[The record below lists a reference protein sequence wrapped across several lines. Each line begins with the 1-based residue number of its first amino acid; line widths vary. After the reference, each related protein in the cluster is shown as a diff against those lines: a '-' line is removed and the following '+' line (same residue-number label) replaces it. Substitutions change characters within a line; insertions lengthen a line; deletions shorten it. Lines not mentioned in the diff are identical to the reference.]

1 MFERKHPYAILLTMA
16 VLLGMIFW
24 FAGGSEVKDIA
35 PYYLKR
41 VVGETATVKIGDYG
55 VKVEVARTVAARRK
69 GLSGRDALAVDKGML
84 FVFHEPAVYPFTMQ
98 NTRILL
104 DIIWILDG
112 TIVYIAH
119 GAQPGEASITPEA
132 EANYVLEVNGG
143 AANSY
148 QWEVGHQV
156 NITFDKKQ

>member
-1 MFERKHPYAILLTMA
+1 MFERRHPYATLFTIA
-16 VLLGMIFW
+16 ILLGMVAW

-41 VVGETATVKIGDYG
+41 VVGETATVRIVDYS

-69 GLSGRDALAVDKGML
+69 GLSGRDSLALDKGML
-84 FVFHEPAVYPFTMQ
+84 FVFHEPAIYPFTMQ
-98 NTRILL
+98 NTRIPL

-119 GAQPGEASITPEA
+119 SAQPGEANITPEA

-143 AANSY
+143 VANGHR
-148 QWEVGHQV
+148 WTVGNTV
-156 NITFDKKQ
+156 AITFDK